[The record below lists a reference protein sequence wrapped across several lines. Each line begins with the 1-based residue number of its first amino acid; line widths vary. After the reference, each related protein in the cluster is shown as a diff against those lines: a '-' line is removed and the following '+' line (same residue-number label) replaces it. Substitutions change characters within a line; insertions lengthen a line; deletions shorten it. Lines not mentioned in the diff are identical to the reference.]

1 MSSYQYNP
9 YAFNR
14 SIINSTQTIAKPKYY
29 QRSLSNKRNPKYMN
43 RNVRNNKNPTINNL
57 LIAPKTEMTLST
69 IPTSQSVN
77 LGTSQINQIMP
88 ENNVLYSQ
96 YRNNTI
102 SVPEQNYYS
111 QTEISPSYTNQKIL
125 PTKYLTTTYLPTKV
139 ISSNQ
144 QYNHNTYS
152 YATVSPM
159 QNDYRTE
166 SVITNTNIIQEPQT
180 IYTPISTPIS
190 STINAPIDN
199 ISYTSQEYIKSDYQP
214 LTQIQ
219 TETQT
224 YNYDLNNIATNEI
237 VDIPNTNYI
246 DNIQS
251 SSNEFVDIPQT
262 NTYTENV
269 TTTTTDNIVTNEFVD
284 IPQTNTY
291 TENITTTTDNIV
303 TNEFVDIPPT
313 STYTENITTATDNIV
328 TNELV
333 DIPQTNT
340 YTENI
345 TTTTDNI
352 VTNEFVDIPQTN
364 TYTENIIATTDNIGT
379 NELVDIPHTNTYT
392 ENIIATTDNI
402 GTNEFVDI
410 PQTNTYTENITTTT
424 DNIVPNELVDIPQT
438 NTYTENI
445 TTTTDNIITNELVDI
460 PQSNYAEKIET
471 TITDNILS
479 KVLVP
484 NPADEIEETNSKI
497 LYNKETQNKNKNYNL
512 NSPAQV
518 TPIEPIEKEAMIH
531 QFIHNSPVIQK
542 QLGVFSPIQSP
553 LSNYETQ
560 SYNPQSDTIFRLET
574 EVASLRAE
582 NEAFRKQILELNKLR
597 LEAEETRLLKEQVEQ
612 LSPLK
617 AQVEEMVSMKTQ
629 LAELNELRNKVK
641 ELEKL
646 RSEVEKIN
654 TDKKKKFKSL
664 GKKEKKEVKKVRKIR
679 RVEKQEKTEKKP
691 ENKNIEI
698 KNEINKEIIEDK
710 KDEKQ
715 IEENKEEIKIVEKEE
730 KTEHNIVNG
739 EIIHNIEELEMLIR
753 NINKSSH
760 KMTLNLIYK
769 ASADSDKA
777 IDFHNKCDKAKNTI
791 VLIETDKGKRFGGYT
806 SVSWEGNCEDKI
818 DDDAFVFS
826 LDKMKIYN
834 IIPGEKAIG
843 CYPKFGPVFLGCQIK
858 IFDNA
863 FKRGGTTFE
872 KGLNYNTTED
882 YELTDGDREFRVKD
896 VEVYEVI
903 PQ

>member
-57 LIAPKTEMTLST
+57 LIVPKTEMTLST

-102 SVPEQNYYS
+102 SAPEQNYYS

-284 IPQTNTY
+284 IP
-291 TENITTTTDNIV
+291 
-303 TNEFVDIPPT
+303 PT
-313 STYTENITTATDNIV
+313 S
-328 TNELV
+328 
-333 DIPQTNT
+333 T

-364 TYTENIIATTDNIGT
+364 TYTENITTTTDNIGT
-379 NELVDIPHTNTYT
+379 
-392 ENIIATTDNI
+392 
-402 GTNEFVDI
+402 
-410 PQTNTYTENITTTT
+410 
-424 DNIVPNELVDIPQT
+424 NELVDIPQT

-471 TITDNILS
+471 AITDNILS

-882 YELTDGDREFRVKD
+882 YELTDGDREFSVKD

>member
-57 LIAPKTEMTLST
+57 LIAPKTTF
-69 IPTSQSVN
+69 PTSQSVN
-77 LGTSQINQIMP
+77 LGASQINQIMP

-190 STINAPIDN
+190 STISAPINN

-251 SSNEFVDIPQT
+251 SSNEFVDIPPT
-262 NTYTENV
+262 STYTENI
-269 TTTTTDNIVTNEFVD
+269 TTATDNIGTDEFVD

-291 TENITTTTDNIV
+291 TENITT
-303 TNEFVDIPPT
+303 
-313 STYTENITTATDNIV
+313 A
-328 TNELV
+328 
-333 DIPQTNT
+333 
-340 YTENI
+340 
-345 TTTTDNI
+345 TDNI

-379 NELVDIPHTNTYT
+379 NELVDIPQTNTYT

-730 KTEHNIVNG
+730 KTEQNIVNG

>member
-57 LIAPKTEMTLST
+57 LIVPKTEMTLST

-102 SVPEQNYYS
+102 SAPEQNYYS

-262 NTYTENV
+262 NTYTEN
-269 TTTTTDNIVTNEFVD
+269 
-284 IPQTNTY
+284 
-291 TENITTTTDNIV
+291 
-303 TNEFVDIPPT
+303 
-313 STYTENITTATDNIV
+313 
-328 TNELV
+328 
-333 DIPQTNT
+333 
-340 YTENI
+340 
-345 TTTTDNI
+345 
-352 VTNEFVDIPQTN
+352 
-364 TYTENIIATTDNIGT
+364 II
-379 NELVDIPHTNTYT
+379 E
-392 ENIIATTDNI
+392 
-402 GTNEFVDI
+402 
-410 PQTNTYTENITTTT
+410 TT

>member
-77 LGTSQINQIMP
+77 LGASQINQIMP

-102 SVPEQNYYS
+102 SAPEQNYYS

-251 SSNEFVDIPQT
+251 SNNEFVDIPQT
-262 NTYTENV
+262 
-269 TTTTTDNIVTNEFVD
+269 
-284 IPQTNTY
+284 
-291 TENITTTTDNIV
+291 
-303 TNEFVDIPPT
+303 
-313 STYTENITTATDNIV
+313 S
-328 TNELV
+328 
-333 DIPQTNT
+333 T

-364 TYTENIIATTDNIGT
+364 TYTENIIETTDNIGT

-471 TITDNILS
+471 TITDNIIS

-518 TPIEPIEKEAMIH
+518 TPIEPIEKEEMIH

-730 KTEHNIVNG
+730 KIEQNIVNG

-882 YELTDGDREFRVKD
+882 YELTDGDREFSVKD

>member
-57 LIAPKTEMTLST
+57 LIAPKTTF
-69 IPTSQSVN
+69 PTSQSVN
-77 LGTSQINQIMP
+77 LGASQINQIMP

-102 SVPEQNYYS
+102 SAPEQNYYS

-251 SSNEFVDIPQT
+251 SSNEFVDIPKT

-284 IPQTNTY
+284 IPH
-291 TENITTTTDNIV
+291 
-303 TNEFVDIPPT
+303 
-313 STYTENITTATDNIV
+313 
-328 TNELV
+328 
-333 DIPQTNT
+333 
-340 YTENI
+340 
-345 TTTTDNI
+345 
-352 VTNEFVDIPQTN
+352 TN
-364 TYTENIIATTDNIGT
+364 TYTENIIETTDNIGT

-424 DNIVPNELVDIPQT
+424 DNIVPNELVDIPKT

-471 TITDNILS
+471 TITDNLIS

>member
-57 LIAPKTEMTLST
+57 LIVPKTEMTLST

-77 LGTSQINQIMP
+77 LGASQINQIMP

-199 ISYTSQEYIKSDYQP
+199 ISYTNQEYIKSDYQP

-262 NTYTENV
+262 NTYTEN
-269 TTTTTDNIVTNEFVD
+269 
-284 IPQTNTY
+284 
-291 TENITTTTDNIV
+291 
-303 TNEFVDIPPT
+303 
-313 STYTENITTATDNIV
+313 
-328 TNELV
+328 
-333 DIPQTNT
+333 
-340 YTENI
+340 
-345 TTTTDNI
+345 
-352 VTNEFVDIPQTN
+352 
-364 TYTENIIATTDNIGT
+364 IIETTDNIGT
-379 NELVDIPHTNTYT
+379 NEL
-392 ENIIATTDNI
+392 
-402 GTNEFVDI
+402 VDI

-629 LAELNELRNKVK
+629 LAELNDLRNKVK

>member
-1 MSSYQYNP
+1 M
-9 YAFNR
+9 
-14 SIINSTQTIAKPKYY
+14 
-29 QRSLSNKRNPKYMN
+29 
-43 RNVRNNKNPTINNL
+43 
-57 LIAPKTEMTLST
+57 
-69 IPTSQSVN
+69 
-77 LGTSQINQIMP
+77 
-88 ENNVLYSQ
+88 
-96 YRNNTI
+96 
-102 SVPEQNYYS
+102 
-111 QTEISPSYTNQKIL
+111 
-125 PTKYLTTTYLPTKV
+125 
-139 ISSNQ
+139 
-144 QYNHNTYS
+144 
-152 YATVSPM
+152 
-159 QNDYRTE
+159 
-166 SVITNTNIIQEPQT
+166 
-180 IYTPISTPIS
+180 
-190 STINAPIDN
+190 
-199 ISYTSQEYIKSDYQP
+199 
-214 LTQIQ
+214 
-219 TETQT
+219 
-224 YNYDLNNIATNEI
+224 
-237 VDIPNTNYI
+237 VDIPK
-246 DNIQS
+246 
-251 SSNEFVDIPQT
+251 
-262 NTYTENV
+262 
-269 TTTTTDNIVTNEFVD
+269 
-284 IPQTNTY
+284 
-291 TENITTTTDNIV
+291 
-303 TNEFVDIPPT
+303 
-313 STYTENITTATDNIV
+313 
-328 TNELV
+328 
-333 DIPQTNT
+333 
-340 YTENI
+340 
-345 TTTTDNI
+345 
-352 VTNEFVDIPQTN
+352 
-364 TYTENIIATTDNIGT
+364 
-379 NELVDIPHTNTYT
+379 
-392 ENIIATTDNI
+392 
-402 GTNEFVDI
+402 
-410 PQTNTYTENITTTT
+410 
-424 DNIVPNELVDIPQT
+424 T

-715 IEENKEEIKIVEKEE
+715 IEQNKEEIKIVEKEE

-882 YELTDGDREFRVKD
+882 YELTDGDREFNVKD

>member
-57 LIAPKTEMTLST
+57 LIVPKTEMTLST

-102 SVPEQNYYS
+102 SAPEQNYYS

-284 IPQTNTY
+284 IP
-291 TENITTTTDNIV
+291 
-303 TNEFVDIPPT
+303 PT

-328 TNELV
+328 TNEFV

-352 VTNEFVDIPQTN
+352 VTNE
-364 TYTENIIATTDNIGT
+364 
-379 NELVDIPHTNTYT
+379 LVDVPQTNTYT

-410 PQTNTYTENITTTT
+410 PQTNTYTENIATTT

-497 LYNKETQNKNKNYNL
+497 LCDKETQNKNKNYNL

-518 TPIEPIEKEAMIH
+518 TPIEPIEKEEMIH
-531 QFIHNSPVIQK
+531 QFIHNSPVFQK

-882 YELTDGDREFRVKD
+882 YELTDGDREFSVKD

>member
-77 LGTSQINQIMP
+77 LGMSQINQIMP

-102 SVPEQNYYS
+102 SAPEQNYYS

-251 SSNEFVDIPQT
+251 SSNEFVDIP
-262 NTYTENV
+262 
-269 TTTTTDNIVTNEFVD
+269 
-284 IPQTNTY
+284 
-291 TENITTTTDNIV
+291 
-303 TNEFVDIPPT
+303 PT
-313 STYTENITTATDNIV
+313 STYTENITTA
-328 TNELV
+328 
-333 DIPQTNT
+333 
-340 YTENI
+340 
-345 TTTTDNI
+345 TDNI

-379 NELVDIPHTNTYT
+379 NELVDIPQTNTYT

-410 PQTNTYTENITTTT
+410 PQTNIYTENITTTT
-424 DNIVPNELVDIPQT
+424 DNIGTNELVDIPQT

-471 TITDNILS
+471 TVTDNILS

-497 LYNKETQNKNKNYNL
+497 LCDKETQNKNKNYNL

-518 TPIEPIEKEAMIH
+518 TPIEPIEKEEMIH

-882 YELTDGDREFRVKD
+882 YELTDGDREFNVKD

>member
-77 LGTSQINQIMP
+77 LGASQINQIMP

-102 SVPEQNYYS
+102 SAPEQNYYS

-237 VDIPNTNYI
+237 EDIPNTNYI

-284 IPQTNTY
+284 IP
-291 TENITTTTDNIV
+291 
-303 TNEFVDIPPT
+303 PT
-313 STYTENITTATDNIV
+313 S
-328 TNELV
+328 
-333 DIPQTNT
+333 T

-364 TYTENIIATTDNIGT
+364 TYTENIIETTDNIGT

>member
-102 SVPEQNYYS
+102 SAPEQNYYS

-251 SSNEFVDIPQT
+251 SSNEF
-262 NTYTENV
+262 
-269 TTTTTDNIVTNEFVD
+269 
-284 IPQTNTY
+284 
-291 TENITTTTDNIV
+291 
-303 TNEFVDIPPT
+303 
-313 STYTENITTATDNIV
+313 
-328 TNELV
+328 
-333 DIPQTNT
+333 
-340 YTENI
+340 
-345 TTTTDNI
+345 
-352 VTNEFVDIPQTN
+352 
-364 TYTENIIATTDNIGT
+364 
-379 NELVDIPHTNTYT
+379 
-392 ENIIATTDNI
+392 
-402 GTNEFVDI
+402 
-410 PQTNTYTENITTTT
+410 
-424 DNIVPNELVDIPQT
+424 VDIPQT

-715 IEENKEEIKIVEKEE
+715 IEQNKEEIKIVEKEE

-882 YELTDGDREFRVKD
+882 YELTDGDREFNVKD

>member
-57 LIAPKTEMTLST
+57 LIVPKTEMTLST

-159 QNDYRTE
+159 KNDYRTE

-237 VDIPNTNYI
+237 EDIPNTNYI

-269 TTTTTDNIVTNEFVD
+269 TTTT
-284 IPQTNTY
+284 
-291 TENITTTTDNIV
+291 DNIV
-303 TNEFVDIPPT
+303 TNEFVDIPP
-313 STYTENITTATDNIV
+313 
-328 TNELV
+328 
-333 DIPQTNT
+333 TNT

-364 TYTENIIATTDNIGT
+364 TYTENIIETTDNIGT

-471 TITDNILS
+471 TITDNIL
-479 KVLVP
+479 
-484 NPADEIEETNSKI
+484 
-497 LYNKETQNKNKNYNL
+497 NKNKNYNL

-882 YELTDGDREFRVKD
+882 YELTDGDREFNVKD